1 MLRSLARSSPEVL
14 VNRRAVTRK
23 TELRLRESN
32 KLQKLRRIKSAAAAL
47 FTEKGFDA
55 ATTRGIARRAR
66 VAKGTLFLYASEKRA
81 LVFLLWND
89 QADVIS
95 AKVKAR
101 FRPGAP
107 LSKQLISMFSVY
119 YQELSRNLTMSRIMM
134 KELLFYHALGEEKNK
149 PHSMH
154 LVLEV
159 KDLVVAAQ
167 HCGSISSDEDPFLIA
182 RYIYMTHLAAL
193 RFWLSM
199 DKPEVAEGIASLRRI
214 VKLIFRGLHEAGAQT

>member
-1 MLRSLARSSPEVL
+1 M
-14 VNRRAVTRK
+14 NRRAFALK

-55 ATTRGIARRAR
+55 ATTRDIARRAR

-89 QADVIS
+89 QAEVIS
-95 AKVKAR
+95 AKVRAG

-107 LSKQLISMFSVY
+107 LSEQLISMFSVY
-119 YQELSRNLTMSRIMM
+119 YQELARNLTLSRIMM
-134 KELLFYHALGEEKNK
+134 KELLFYHALGEAENK

-159 KDLVVAAQ
+159 KDLVAAAQ
-167 HCGSISSDEDPFLIA
+167 RSGSIRSGEDPFLIA

-199 DKPEVAEGIASLRRI
+199 EKPEVVEGIASLRRI
-214 VKLIFRGLHEAGAQT
+214 VKLIFQGLHESPPPPVTVE